1 MRSSRS
7 KPDLLDPGPAGFAHR
22 GLHGPDISGTHIPE
36 NSVAAFRAA
45 LAVGAGIET
54 DLRLS
59 ADGVPMVFHDRDA
72 MRLCGSPAVC
82 SATSAD
88 QLGTLRLH
96 GGEERIPRLSD
107 LLALTAGRVP
117 LLLELKT
124 EGNAA
129 RFARAVTEGLRAYS
143 GPVGVMSFDPRVAAW
158 LAAHAPGIRR
168 GLALSGGGGT
178 LSRWASLWRAR
189 PQFLAVER
197 TELSWRWVLRARRRV
212 PVYSWTIQSPEERA
226 QAAVQADALIWETDG
241 RP

>member
-7 KPDLLDPGPAGFAHR
+7 KPDPLDPGPAGFAHR
-22 GLHGPDISGTHIPE
+22 GLHGPNILGTHIPE
-36 NSVAAFRAA
+36 NSLAAFRAA
-45 LAVGAGIET
+45 PAVGAGIET

-82 SATSAD
+82 SETSAD
-88 QLGTLRLH
+88 ELGRLH
-96 GGEERIPRLSD
+96 LSGGEERIPRLSD
-107 LLALTAGRVP
+107 LLGLTAGRVP

-124 EGNAA
+124 EGNAP
-129 RFARAVTEGLRAYS
+129 RFARAVAEGLRAYS
-143 GPVGVMSFDPRVAAW
+143 GPVGVMSFDPGVAAW

-168 GLALSGGGGT
+168 GLVLSDRGGA
-178 LSRWASLWRAR
+178 LSRWARMWRAR
-189 PQFLAVER
+189 PQFLGVKR
-197 TELSWRWVLRARRRV
+197 TELSLPWVIRARRRL

-226 QAAVQADALIWETDG
+226 QAAVQADALIWEADG